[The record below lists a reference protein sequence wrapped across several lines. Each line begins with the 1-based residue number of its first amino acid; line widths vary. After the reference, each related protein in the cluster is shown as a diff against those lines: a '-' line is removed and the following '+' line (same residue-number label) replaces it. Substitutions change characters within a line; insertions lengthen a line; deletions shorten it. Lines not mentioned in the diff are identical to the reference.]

1 MAGFSSVTVLEQ
13 LDDPMLRF
21 YRLER

>member
-21 YRLER
+21 YRLAR